1 MPLPLPEASDF
12 ELTPA
17 GSHVAICYRIV
28 DLGTQLVEFNGE
40 SKKQHKIMIGWE
52 LTNELMQT
60 GDNAGKPFSIH
71 KRYTYSSSDKST
83 LRKDL
88 ESWRGKPFSK
98 EDFGKFDIFKLIG
111 IPCMLGVVHAERNGK
126 TYSNITSIMR
136 LPKGMEAPKLVNTP
150 VQFNIAEFGQDV
162 FDTFSDNLKA
172 LIMKSPEYARVKGL
186 DRAEPNTHDEEPPMA
201 EEYGAHGEPP
211 F

>member
-1 MPLPLPEASDF
+1 MPLPLPDKTDF

-40 SKKQHKIMIGWE
+40 TKKQHKIMIGWE
-52 LTNELMQT
+52 LCNELMQ
-60 GDNAGKPFSIH
+60 DGKPFSIH
-71 KRYTYSSSDKST
+71 KRYTYSSSDKGT

-88 ESWRGKPFSK
+88 ESWRGAPFSK
-98 EDFGKFDIFKLIG
+98 EDFGKFDIFKLIS
-111 IPCMLGVVHAERNGK
+111 IPCMLGVVHTERNSK

-136 LPKGMEAPKLVNTP
+136 LPKGMQSPALVNAP
-150 VQFNIAEFGQDV
+150 LHFSIAEFDQDV
-162 FDTFSDNLKA
+162 FDSFSDSLKA
-172 LIMKSPEYARVKGL
+172 TIAKSPEYARVKGL
-186 DRAEPNTHDEEPPMA
+186 DRQEPNTHDEESPPYDSA
-201 EEYGAHGEPP
+201 DPIP

>member
-1 MPLPLPEASDF
+1 MPLPLHETSDF

-17 GSHVAICYRIV
+17 GSHVAVCYRIV

-40 SKKQHKIMIGWE
+40 TKKQHKIMIGWE
-52 LTNELMQT
+52 LANELMQ
-60 GDNAGKPFSIH
+60 DGKPFSIH

-88 ESWRGKPFSK
+88 ESWRGAPFSK
-98 EDFGKFDIFKLIG
+98 ADFGKFDIFKLIG
-111 IPCMLGVVHAERNGK
+111 IACMLGVVHVERNGK

-136 LPKGMEAPKLVNTP
+136 LPRDMKAPALVNP
-150 VQFNIAEFGQDV
+150 PLQFNIAEFNQDV
-162 FDTFSDNLKA
+162 YDTFSDNLKA
-172 LIMKSPEYARVKGL
+172 LISKSPEYARVKGL
-186 DRAEPNTHDEEPPMA
+186 DKSEPNIHDEEPPPYETDDRA
-201 EEYGAHGEPP
+201 A